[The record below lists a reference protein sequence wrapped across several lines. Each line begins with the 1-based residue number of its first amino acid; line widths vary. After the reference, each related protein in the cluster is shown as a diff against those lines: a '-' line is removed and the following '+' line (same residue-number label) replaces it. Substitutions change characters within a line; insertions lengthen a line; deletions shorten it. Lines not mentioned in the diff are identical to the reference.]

1 MMDLYF
7 LRHTTVAVD
16 NDVCYGQT
24 EIPVA
29 SSFLQEASDTMKLVP
44 DKMHAVYFSS
54 PTRRCIQLAEF
65 ISKRPA
71 MQDDRLSDLNF
82 GSWERKKW
90 EEIDEEE
97 LQKWMRDVVFH
108 SVPEGESYE
117 QLILRVKDFFEDIIT
132 KNYKTVVISTHASVI
147 RAILSYVLEIP
158 YQRTFDMHI
167 AFGSITKISTDGE
180 SVTVEYINR
189 V

>member
-1 MMDLYF
+1 MDLYF

-65 ISKRPA
+65 ISKRPS
-71 MQDDRLSDLNF
+71 MQDPRLSDLNF
-82 GSWERKKW
+82 GTWERKKW
-90 EEIDEEE
+90 SEIDEEE
-97 LQKWMRDVVFH
+97 LESWMSDVIYKAP
-108 SVPEGESYE
+108 PEGESYE
-117 QLILRVKDFFEDIIT
+117 QLILRVKDFFEEVIT
-132 KNYKTVVISTHASVI
+132 KNYKTVVISSHASIV

-158 YQRTFDMHI
+158 YQRTFDMQI
-167 AFGSITKISTDGE
+167 AFGSITKISVDGA

>member
-1 MMDLYF
+1 MDLYF

-65 ISKRPA
+65 ISKRPS
-71 MQDDRLSDLNF
+71 MQDPRLSDLNF
-82 GSWERKKW
+82 GTWERKKW
-90 EEIDEEE
+90 SEIDEEE
-97 LQKWMRDVVFH
+97 LESWMNDVIYKAP
-108 SVPEGESYE
+108 PEGESYE
-117 QLILRVKDFFEDIIT
+117 QLILRVKDFFEEVVT
-132 KNYKTVVISTHASVI
+132 KNYKTVVISTHASIV

-158 YQRTFDMHI
+158 YQRTFDMQI
-167 AFGSITKISTDGE
+167 AFGSITKISVDGA

>member
-1 MMDLYF
+1 
-7 LRHTTVAVD
+7 TTVAVD

-65 ISKRPA
+65 ISKRPS
-71 MQDDRLSDLNF
+71 MQDPRLSDLNF
-82 GSWERKKW
+82 GTWERKKW
-90 EEIDEEE
+90 SEIDEEE
-97 LQKWMRDVVFH
+97 LESWMNDVIYKAP
-108 SVPEGESYE
+108 PEGESYE
-117 QLILRVKDFFEDIIT
+117 QLILRVKDFFEEVIT
-132 KNYKTVVISTHASVI
+132 KNYKTVVISTHASIV

-158 YQRTFDMHI
+158 YQRTFDMQI
-167 AFGSITKISTDGE
+167 AFGSITKISVDGA

>member
-1 MMDLYF
+1 MDLYF

-29 SSFLQEASDTMKLVP
+29 SSFLQEAADTMKLVP

-71 MQDDRLSDLNF
+71 MQDDRLADLNF
-82 GSWERKKW
+82 GEWERKKW
-90 EEIDEEE
+90 DEIEEQE
-97 LQKWMRDVVFH
+97 LESWMSDVIYQA
-108 SVPEGESYE
+108 PPDGESYE
-117 QLILRVKDFFEDIIT
+117 QLILRIKDFFEEIII

-158 YQRTFDMHI
+158 YQRTFDMQI
-167 AFGSITKISTDGE
+167 AFGSITKISVDGQ

>member
-1 MMDLYF
+1 MDLYF
-7 LRHTTVAVD
+7 LRHTTVAID

-44 DKMHAVYFSS
+44 DKQHAVYFSS

-71 MQDDRLSDLNF
+71 MQDPRLADLNF

-90 EEIDEEE
+90 SEIDEQE
-97 LQKWMRDVVFH
+97 LDSWMNDVIYQKPPD
-108 SVPEGESYE
+108 GESYE
-117 QLILRVKDFFEDIIT
+117 QMMLRVKDFFEEVIT
-132 KNYKTVVISTHASVI
+132 KNYKTVVISTHASIV

-158 YQRTFDMHI
+158 YQRTFDMQI
-167 AFGSITKISTDGE
+167 AFGSITKISVDGQ
-180 SVTVEYINR
+180 SITVEYINR

>member
-82 GSWERKKW
+82 GAWERKKW

-97 LQKWMRDVVFH
+97 LQEWMRDVVFH
-108 SVPEGESYE
+108 SVPDGESYE

-167 AFGSITKISTDGE
+167 AF
-180 SVTVEYINR
+180 
-189 V
+189 

>member
-1 MMDLYF
+1 MDLYF

-29 SSFLQEASDTMKLVP
+29 SSFLQEAADTMKLVP

-71 MQDDRLSDLNF
+71 MQDDRLADLNF
-82 GSWERKKW
+82 NFILIVYKCVHYQTGTAVHFTQ
-90 EEIDEEE
+90 I
-97 LQKWMRDVVFH
+97 QFGFA
-108 SVPEGESYE
+108 GEKP
-117 QLILRVKDFFEDIIT
+117 QND
-132 KNYKTVVISTHASVI
+132 
-147 RAILSYVLEIP
+147 
-158 YQRTFDMHI
+158 
-167 AFGSITKISTDGE
+167 
-180 SVTVEYINR
+180 
-189 V
+189 